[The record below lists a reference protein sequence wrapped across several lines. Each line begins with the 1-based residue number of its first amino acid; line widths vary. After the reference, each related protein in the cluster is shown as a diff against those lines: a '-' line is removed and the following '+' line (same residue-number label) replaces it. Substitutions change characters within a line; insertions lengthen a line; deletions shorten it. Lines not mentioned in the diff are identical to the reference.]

1 METVQHSLW
10 PLVSTQYSS
19 LLFQRLNPA
28 EPGEGW
34 GGRASER
41 PGPSPAHQQDT
52 GGGEGAASPRL
63 HSPWKP
69 RSKWIIVYWR
79 LIPSL
84 GS

>member
-28 EPGEGW
+28 EPGEGV
-34 GGRASER
+34 GREGFRKAR
-41 PGPSPAHQQDT
+41 PES
-52 GGGEGAASPRL
+52 
-63 HSPWKP
+63 
-69 RSKWIIVYWR
+69 
-79 LIPSL
+79 